1 MSFFIV
7 ISKNVPTAEQWYP
20 HQLAQVLKR
29 AALFTYLAWRQD
41 RGVMVGKIFDKQS
54 KTSFANSGGIL

>member
-1 MSFFIV
+1 MVFIV
-7 ISKNVPTAEQWYP
+7 IPKNVPTAEQWYP

-29 AALFTYLAWRQD
+29 AAPFTSPAWRQD

-54 KTSFANSGGIL
+54 ETSFANSGGIL